1 MIKIQ
6 KKRNALEEARAQ
18 LDQCFRVLKANDTL
32 WMDRWN
38 AQPNPWAKI
47 NDYTSKKQRAIR
59 KPIIDAWMEARD
71 KYDKL
76 NA

>member
-1 MIKIQ
+1 MVKIQ

-18 LDQCFRVLKANDTL
+18 LDQCFKVLKANEIL

-47 NDYTSKKQRAIR
+47 NDYTSEEQRARR

-71 KYDKL
+71 KYDEL